1 MPEDKYLD
9 IRDLDAGYGRSQVL
23 FGVTLN
29 VPWRGGVAILG
40 RNGAG
45 KTTLMKAIVGELPLL
60 GGSIMLDSRDVGQ
73 LPTEKRIRLGVGYV
87 PQEHAVFARLS
98 VRDNLAV
105 GAMTNRDSR
114 AVNRI
119 LEIFPKLG
127 QRMDQVAGTLSGG
140 ERKMLAIG
148 RALLSD
154 PRLLLLD
161 EPTEGVWIGVIEE
174 ITERLV
180 VLAKEIAVVIVEQHL
195 DLALQVASHAYVL
208 DRGRVALVGSLRL
221 VPPMEPSSWWSV
233 RLLDVRKRFRS
244 REMRMIYRVAAA
256 VFAGSLLAGAAAAQS
271 TTPSGEKPETN
282 CTTSPAATTG
292 RAGEKTSNSMA
303 MEKSAILPDAGGSNS
318 AAPTVQSGGKPM
330 EVRSECPLDSKA
342 K

>member
-1 MPEDKYLD
+1 MPDDKYLD

-87 PQEHAVFARLS
+87 PQEHSVFARLS

-180 VLAKEIAVVIVEQHL
+180 ALAKEIAVVIVEQHL

-208 DRGRVALVGSLRL
+208 DRGRVALVGS
-221 VPPMEPSSWWSV
+221 
-233 RLLDVRKRFRS
+233 
-244 REMRMIYRVAAA
+244 AA
-256 VFAGSLLAGAAAAQS
+256 
-271 TTPSGEKPETN
+271 
-282 CTTSPAATTG
+282 
-292 RAGEKTSNSMA
+292 
-303 MEKSAILPDAGGSNS
+303 
-318 AAPTVQSGGKPM
+318 
-330 EVRSECPLDSKA
+330 EVRHDPKLLQYLA
-342 K
+342 P

>member
-1 MPEDKYLD
+1 VPEDRYLD
-9 IRDLDAGYGRSQVL
+9 IRNLDAGYGRSQVL

-60 GGSIMLDSRDVGQ
+60 GGSITLDSRDVGQ
-73 LPTEKRIRLGVGYV
+73 LPTEQRIRLGVGYV
-87 PQEHAVFARLS
+87 PQEHSVFARLS

-195 DLALQVASHAYVL
+195 DLALQVASQAYVL
-208 DRGRVALVGSLRL
+208 DRGRVALVGS
-221 VPPMEPSSWWSV
+221 
-233 RLLDVRKRFRS
+233 
-244 REMRMIYRVAAA
+244 AA
-256 VFAGSLLAGAAAAQS
+256 
-271 TTPSGEKPETN
+271 
-282 CTTSPAATTG
+282 
-292 RAGEKTSNSMA
+292 
-303 MEKSAILPDAGGSNS
+303 
-318 AAPTVQSGGKPM
+318 
-330 EVRSECPLDSKA
+330 EVRHDPKLLQYLA
-342 K
+342 P